1 MSEEKIL
8 EIALKQSA
16 EDFGCARR
24 DFFADENVVSI
35 LDRRSE
41 RARKDLKG
49 ELFFDVASF
58 GKNAIVCA
66 SRELSGEAYGFA
78 RAFSGKDCFGADAI
92 RWLDKNLFGRGL
104 EAGTVT
110 LYFLP
115 LGEPTCPTPDNVRFV
130 FLEKE
135 SLPPFYLP
143 QWSNALCEERKGL
156 DAFAVAALCGG
167 LTAGLAGASC
177 DCSDMLQIGVDV
189 LPAFRGRGLGAA
201 LTSRLAACIRAG
213 ARRLFTA
220 ARREICRRLKPL
232 CAADSDRRQPVFRRK
247 NKSPTHFKRRSGK
260 FRVKKTRLS
269 QALFAACGS
278 VRAKLNILDSE
289 QIIRRHVENYAQ
301 LSD

>member
-78 RAFSGKDCFGADAI
+78 RAFSGKNCFGADAI

-104 EAGTVT
+104 EAGAVS
-110 LYFLP
+110 LYFL
-115 LGEPTCPTPDNVRFV
+115 
-130 FLEKE
+130 
-135 SLPPFYLP
+135 SL
-143 QWSNALCEERKGL
+143 
-156 DAFAVAALCGG
+156 
-167 LTAGLAGASC
+167 
-177 DCSDMLQIGVDV
+177 IH
-189 LPAFRGRGLGAA
+189 
-201 LTSRLAACIRAG
+201 I
-213 ARRLFTA
+213 
-220 ARREICRRLKPL
+220 
-232 CAADSDRRQPVFRRK
+232 
-247 NKSPTHFKRRSGK
+247 
-260 FRVKKTRLS
+260 
-269 QALFAACGS
+269 
-278 VRAKLNILDSE
+278 
-289 QIIRRHVENYAQ
+289 
-301 LSD
+301 